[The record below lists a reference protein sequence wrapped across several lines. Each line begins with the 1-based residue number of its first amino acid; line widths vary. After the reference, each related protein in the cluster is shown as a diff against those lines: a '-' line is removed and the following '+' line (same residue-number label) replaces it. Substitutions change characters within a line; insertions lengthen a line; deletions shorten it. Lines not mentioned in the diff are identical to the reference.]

1 MIIMNKIKKPTYT
14 VWEITSLQQGIN
26 RAVSA
31 IDTRKLC
38 TYELNQELEKYSKTK
53 THLDDKMWVS
63 IINQLLFDECS
74 IELWKKLA
82 HIVDTYKLTYI

>member
-1 MIIMNKIKKPTYT
+1 MENKVKKPTYT

-26 RAVSA
+26 RSVSS

-38 TYELNQELEKYSKTK
+38 TYELNAELDRYSKSK

-63 IINQLLFDECS
+63 IINQLLFDDCS
-74 IELWKKLA
+74 KDVWEKLA
-82 HIVDTYKLTYI
+82 YIVDNYRLEYI

>member
-1 MIIMNKIKKPTYT
+1 METKINKPTYT

-26 RAVSA
+26 RAVSS

-38 TYELNQELEKYSKTK
+38 TYELNRELDRYTKSKN
-53 THLDDKMWVS
+53 HMDAKMWVS

-74 IELWKKLA
+74 KDLWEKLA
-82 HIVDTYKLTYI
+82 NIVDNYKLEYV

>member
-1 MIIMNKIKKPTYT
+1 MENKKNKKPTYN
-14 VWEITSLQQGIN
+14 VWEITSLQAGII
-26 RAVSA
+26 RQMSA

-38 TYELNQELEKYSKTK
+38 TDELNRELDRYSQSK

-74 IELWKKLA
+74 TELWKKLA
-82 HIVDTYKLTYI
+82 HIVDTYRLTYI

>member
-1 MIIMNKIKKPTYT
+1 MENKVKKPTYN
-14 VWEITSLQQGIN
+14 VWEITSLQAGIN
-26 RAVSA
+26 RQVSA

-38 TYELNQELEKYSKTK
+38 TYELNRELDRYSQSK

-74 IELWKKLA
+74 IDLWKKLA
-82 HIVDTYKLTYI
+82 YIVDNYRLTYI